1 MLDSHS
7 QELTE
12 GDFAARLL
20 WAKRQGNP
28 AWLWPDIEMVDWR
41 VALHAIAQIV
51 RVKLSGARP
60 FRALD
65 GDPAAIGLA
74 CYTSGMGPLLG
85 WWLEQG
91 KIAATRSIGDVLAL
105 HLDHNRRRTEG
116 LIRAAT
122 DVAGRFLRHHIP
134 VLVLKGAHT
143 ATEYFPDPAT
153 RPASDIDLLVADT
166 QAIAAG
172 NLLQDAGFQLVHRA
186 ARESTWRPNGV
197 PTDPRSLMFV
207 HADDPWSI
215 DLHNSLDYV
224 VAGGAPMARLD
235 ALRPLDH
242 VEPWRPLP
250 KAGVLEQ
257 PILLLHLATHAGAG
271 LHNLTLLRLV
281 ELQMVIS
288 QDLTSGRLSW
298 RDFLGEGER
307 THLLGFAYPALD
319 LCEKLVPGTVPQ
331 AVLEQCAAAA
341 PIGVQ
346 RLVAALQ
353 PAIAQ
358 RIGRGSFAEHFMW
371 SPGWRDRARQLAH
384 DIYMPKVTWK
394 MSRSIY
400 ETRAWQLIRAVSR

>member
-1 MLDSHS
+1 MLDPHSH
-7 QELTE
+7 ELAE
-12 GDFAARLL
+12 GAFAARLV

-28 AWLWPDIEMVDWR
+28 AWLWPDIAMADWR
-41 VALHAIAQIV
+41 TALHAIEHIV
-51 RVKLSGARP
+51 RLKLSGASP

-65 GDPAAIGLA
+65 GDTAAVGLA

-91 KIAATRSIGDVLAL
+91 KIAASPSIEDVLARHL
-105 HLDHNRRRTEG
+105 HHNRQRTEG
-116 LIRAAT
+116 LTRAAT
-122 DVAGRFLRHHIP
+122 DVAGRFIRHHIP
-134 VLVLKGAHT
+134 VLMLKGAHT

-153 RPASDIDLLVADT
+153 RPASDVDLLVADV

-172 NLLQDAGFQLVHRA
+172 NLLQDAGFQRVHRA
-186 ARESTWRPNGV
+186 ERESTWRPNGV
-197 PTDPRSLMFV
+197 ATEPRSLMFV

-224 VAGGAPMARLD
+224 VAAGAPMARLD
-235 ALRPLDH
+235 ALRPFDH
-242 VEPWRPLP
+242 VDRWRPLP
-250 KAGVLEQ
+250 EAGVLEQ
-257 PILLLHLATHAGAG
+257 PILLLHLAIHAGAG

-288 QDLTSGRLSW
+288 QDLTCGRLSW
-298 RDFLGEGER
+298 RDVLGEGER
-307 THLLGFAYPALD
+307 SNLLGFAYPALH
-319 LCEKLVPGTVPQ
+319 LCEKLVPGTVPRG
-331 AVLEQCAAAA
+331 VLEQCAAAA
-341 PIGVQ
+341 PIGVR

-353 PAIAQ
+353 PATAQ

-371 SPGWRDRARQLAH
+371 SVGWRDRARQLAH
-384 DIYMPKVTWK
+384 DIYMPRVPWK